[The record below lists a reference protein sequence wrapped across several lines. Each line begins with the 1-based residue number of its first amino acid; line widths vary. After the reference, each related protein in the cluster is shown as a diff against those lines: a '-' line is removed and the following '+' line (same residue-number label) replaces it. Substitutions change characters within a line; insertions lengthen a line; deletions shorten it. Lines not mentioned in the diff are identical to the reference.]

1 MGLAVHQ
8 EAAAAA
14 DAFAAVVLEAHRPF
28 PGADQLF
35 VELIE
40 GLQQGEVGGDVLQLM
55 ALVTTGLIGAAL
67 APDAQG
73 EFHL

>member
-14 DAFAAVVLEAHRPF
+14 DAFAAVVLELTGRSPV
-28 PGADQLF
+28 LISCSR
-35 VELIE
+35 IE
-40 GLQQGEVGGDVLQLM
+40 GFQKGEVGGDVLQLM

-67 APDAQG
+67 ARCAG
-73 EFHL
+73 